1 MGMAVEAIAAMVES
15 WSCLAAWLEYEQG
28 LDRGRAEW
36 DALARNRRLTRLTDR
51 YSIADVLCA
60 LREAEAGKPE
70 RLKGM
75 MR

>member
-1 MGMAVEAIAAMVES
+1 MDRTMDVAAITES
-15 WSCLAAWLEYEQG
+15 WSCLAAWLEHEQG
-28 LDRGRAEW
+28 LKREAAEW
-36 DALARNRRLTRLTDR
+36 DALARDRRLTRLTDR

-75 MR
+75 MT